1 MLDRHVQLNW
11 VKIDDHASHLGGVL
25 LTDHLM
31 DMLVNRSTDD
41 LLTGVSCRLG
51 ELGRVEHAIDLR
63 LVDLGLVSSLTDC
76 SYRLALV
83 HLLIVSLLHLLLL
96 LVHLVG

>member
-11 VKIDDHASHLGGVL
+11 VQIDDHASHLGGVL

-41 LLTGVSCRLG
+41 LLTGVSC
-51 ELGRVEHAIDLR
+51 
-63 LVDLGLVSSLTDC
+63 
-76 SYRLALV
+76 
-83 HLLIVSLLHLLLL
+83 
-96 LVHLVG
+96 